1 MNRKVRTIKTNRF
14 TLIELLVVVAIIG
27 ILLTMLLPS
36 LAKAREAARRA
47 VCGSNCGQIGK
58 AINMYTMTW
67 NEYMPAI
74 DGWGKRNDQGEL
86 RSGSDQ
92 SEWKTVL
99 MPYLDLKVH
108 EDSKKAEVFK
118 CPTSKL
124 NEWEEITIY
133 NKNAGG
139 IAYSREFG
147 TYYHNFH
154 GDKSDGQK
162 QVNQIEIPEETVA
175 LGDTIDWPTKTKQVK
190 QIQKPSANQTLITV
204 GKRHSGG
211 MNVLWSDFSVRWN
224 HQNILRA
231 GKNNSIDYYYQIE
244 KLD

>member
-1 MNRKVRTIKTNRF
+1 MKNKKF

-27 ILLTMLLPS
+27 ILLTMLMPS
-36 LAKAREAARRA
+36 LSKAREMARRA
-47 VCGSNCGQIGK
+47 VCGSNMGQIGK

-74 DGWGKRNDQGEL
+74 DGWGKRNENGEL

-124 NEWEEITIY
+124 SEWEEVRIY

-147 TYYHNFH
+147 TFYHNFY
-154 GDKSDGQK
+154 GDRDDGQK
-162 QVNQIEIPEETVA
+162 QINSIEIPSETVA
-175 LGDTIDWPTKTKQVK
+175 LGDTIDWPTQTKQVK
-190 QIQKPSANQTLITV
+190 QIQKPSVNQTLITV
-204 GKRHSGG
+204 GNRHSNG
-211 MNVLWSDFSVRWN
+211 MNVLWSDFSMRW
-224 HQNILRA
+224 QRQSTLRL
-231 GKNNSIDYYYQIE
+231 GKNNSIDYYYLIKKAE
-244 KLD
+244 